1 MAVSSLNIS
10 ICVAMA
16 ENRVIGIEN
25 KMPWH
30 LTADLKNFKKITMGK
45 PILMGRKTF
54 ESIGRPL
61 PGRKN
66 IIISRNHDY
75 LQQGCEVHHSI
86 DTALKSCA
94 EYEEIMIIG
103 GSDFYRSMLPKATH
117 LYLTLIHAE
126 FSGDTFFPEFNW
138 NDWQEIDRMDIKD
151 DANVSF
157 AYSFIVLERMQHA
170 KKGKGK

>member
-1 MAVSSLNIS
+1 MNIS

-16 ENRVIGIEN
+16 ENRVIGIYN

-30 LTADLKNFKKITMGK
+30 LSADLQNFKKITMGK

-61 PGRKN
+61 PGRRN
-66 IIISRNHDY
+66 IIISRNKEY
-75 LQQGCEVHHSI
+75 QQQGCEVCHSI

-94 EYEEIMIIG
+94 GNEEIMIIG

-117 LYLTLIHAE
+117 LYLTLIHTII
-126 FSGDTFFPEFNW
+126 SGDTFFPEFNW
-138 NDWQEIDRMDIKD
+138 REWQEKDRKDITD
-151 DANVSF
+151 DASVPF
-157 AYSFIVLERMQHA
+157 DYSFIVL
-170 KKGKGK
+170 KKTQIY